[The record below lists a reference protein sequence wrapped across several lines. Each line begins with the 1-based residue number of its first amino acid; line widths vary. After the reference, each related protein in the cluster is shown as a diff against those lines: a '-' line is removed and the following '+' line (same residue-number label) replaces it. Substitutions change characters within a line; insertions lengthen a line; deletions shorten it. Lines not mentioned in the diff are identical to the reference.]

1 MSALRL
7 EKGHIIVGQ
16 DTDFDTTPRDAGMS
30 WAVRDDK
37 PFFIGKHGLERL
49 AGAAPRRKLCGI
61 RWSDGVPPEGSV
73 VTVGG
78 AFAGNVTS
86 SVRSGVLG
94 HGVSLG
100 WLECG
105 ADGAPPA
112 RVTAGALEG
121 ELAIPPFYD
130 PEGARLRA

>member
-1 MSALRL
+1 
-7 EKGHIIVGQ
+7 
-16 DTDFDTTPRDAGMS
+16 
-30 WAVRDDK
+30 
-37 PFFIGKHGLERL
+37 
-49 AGAAPRRKLCGI
+49 
-61 RWSDGVPPEGSV
+61 

-105 ADGAPPA
+105 ADGAAPA

-121 ELAIPPFYD
+121 EVAIPPFYD
-130 PEGARLRA
+130 PEGVWLRA